1 MIETSIFFGVLILYL
16 AAAIVGVR
24 QLRSGADKYGWIM
37 IALIAPAVS
46 LESVMLI
53 FRAVAIKAVPLTGL
67 FESMIVLTIVFGLTF
82 LFLSAAVRQVW
93 FGSVMAWLLFAMA
106 LLSASV
112 AVPASN
118 LQPAVGTPWIAAH
131 GLAMVLSGATIA
143 FAAGAAALFL
153 LARWKLK
160 HKQIYKL
167 IGKVPNI
174 EKLEAMNIFALRAS
188 FVLMTFGLVT
198 GIGLAVVKAKVL
210 GVSAAE
216 WLTDPKIVL
225 IAVAWVLLAVILVL
239 RHLATLRGKVVACM
253 TVAAFVVI
261 LFAFVGTAVF
271 CGTHH
276 DFGTGDVSS
285 SGPGEMSISRIK
297 GPF

>member
-1 MIETSIFFGVLILYL
+1 
-16 AAAIVGVR
+16 
-24 QLRSGADKYGWIM
+24 M
-37 IALIAPAVS
+37 IALIALAVS
-46 LESVMLI
+46 LESVILI
-53 FRAVAIKAVPLTGL
+53 FRAVAIQAVPLTGL

-106 LLSASV
+106 LLSALV
-112 AVPASN
+112 AAPASN
-118 LQPAVGTPWIAAH
+118 LQPAARTPWIAAH
-131 GLAMVLSGATIA
+131 GLAMVLAGATIA
-143 FAAGAAALFL
+143 FAAGAASLFL

-167 IGKVPNI
+167 IGKLPNI

-188 FVLMTFGLVT
+188 LVFMTFGLVT
-198 GIGLAVVKAKVL
+198 GIGLAVVKAKGL
-210 GVSAAE
+210 GVSVAE

-225 IAVAWVLLAVILVL
+225 IAVVWVFLAAILVL
-239 RHLATLRGKVVACM
+239 RHLAALRGKMVACM

-276 DFGTGDVSS
+276 NFGTGDVSS
-285 SGPGEMSISRIK
+285 SELGE
-297 GPF
+297 